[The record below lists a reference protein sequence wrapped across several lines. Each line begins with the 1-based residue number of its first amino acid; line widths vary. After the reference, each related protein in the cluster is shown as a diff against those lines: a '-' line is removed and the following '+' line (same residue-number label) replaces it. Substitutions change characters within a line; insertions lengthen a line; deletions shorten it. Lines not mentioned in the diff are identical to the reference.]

1 MKSSEHTQLFTE
13 ITIQEATQ
21 INGGLSTQQLIGA
34 ALGGAGSAW
43 WSRNFWG
50 NVGRGN
56 LGGAISVTDRNLR
69 GLTNSL
75 NRFGIAVPRW
85 LF

>member
-13 ITIQEATQ
+13 ITMQEATQ
-21 INGGLSTQQLIGA
+21 INGGFSTQQLLGA

-43 WSRNFWG
+43 WARNFQS
-50 NVGRGN
+50 NVNRGN

-85 LF
+85 RF

>member
-1 MKSSEHTQLFTE
+1 MNTSENTQLFTE
-13 ITIQEATQ
+13 ITSQEATQ
-21 INGGLSTQQLIGA
+21 INGGFTTQQLLGM

-50 NVGRGN
+50 NVGQGN
-56 LGGAISVTDRNLR
+56 IGGAIAVTDRYLR

-85 LF
+85 RF